1 MEPMAFSAAQQPLPT
16 WEGEECREEGDE
28 GLLRHAGFPDLEHGK
43 VGEALKYTSAK
54 LRLPKILR
62 LGAI

>member
-43 VGEALKYTSAK
+43 VGEVLKIYK
-54 LRLPKILR
+54 C
-62 LGAI
+62 